1 MIVIIELAILIVI
14 FGIQLFY
21 TNRIDMNMMKL
32 RKEFNIHFNDGLA
45 EKINGILRRERN
57 VKRGDF

>member
-1 MIVIIELAILIVI
+1 MIVIIELAILIVV
-14 FGIQLFY
+14 FGVQLFY

>member
-1 MIVIIELAILIVI
+1 MIVIIELAILIAI
-14 FGIQLFY
+14 FGVQLFY
-21 TNRIDMNMMKL
+21 TNRIDMNIMNL